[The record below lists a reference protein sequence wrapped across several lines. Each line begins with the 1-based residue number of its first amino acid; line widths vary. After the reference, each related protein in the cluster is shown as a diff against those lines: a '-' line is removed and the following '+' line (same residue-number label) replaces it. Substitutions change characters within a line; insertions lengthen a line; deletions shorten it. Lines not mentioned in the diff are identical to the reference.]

1 MQLIPRRLAR
11 CFLEGESFAEGAE
24 YISFLDRQGNR
35 QDYCPFCWE
44 RVKKPVEGHFWKGK
58 IPLKK
63 EKSSHP
69 DKKTLELFRRLTDP
83 KKRFVLALYLQRKQ
97 QLVRRTQTL
106 YEIPETGEVFDLEKV
121 TISTAEVDTLA
132 HEIDRMIDEYTSH

>member
-1 MQLIPRRLAR
+1 MQLIPRRLSR
-11 CFLEGESFAEGAE
+11 CVLEGESFEQGAE
-24 YISFLDRQGNR
+24 YISFLDMQGNR
-35 QDYCPFCWE
+35 QDYCPCCWE
-44 RVKKPVEGHFWKGK
+44 RIRKPVEGHFWKGK

-63 EKSSHP
+63 EKNFHS
-69 DKKTLELFRRLTDP
+69 DEKALALFRRQTDP

-121 TISTAEVDTLA
+121 TISAAEADTLA
-132 HEIDRMIDEYTSH
+132 HEVDRMIDAYASQ